1 MDQIAAAD
9 YGTGGVTASS
19 GEKKT
24 ENSKKAEL
32 PEEIYAYVPGEFV
45 GIEKVNDPTFAQKV
59 LGDGVAILPVEGK
72 IYAPADC
79 TVEMVMDTKHAVG
92 LRTKTGNGLLIH
104 VGIDTVQLG
113 GKYFDV
119 HVTEGQ
125 ELKAGDCIMDF
136 EKDKIAEEGYDT
148 AACLIFTEPVEGSY
162 ADREAERAVAVGDK
176 IAVIT
181 E

>member
-1 MDQIAAAD
+1 M
-9 YGTGGVTASS
+9 
-19 GEKKT
+19 
-24 ENSKKAEL
+24 
-32 PEEIYAYVPGEFV
+32 
-45 GIEKVNDPTFAQKV
+45 
-59 LGDGVAILPVEGK
+59 AILPAEGK

-92 LRTKTGNGLLIH
+92 LRTKAGNGLLIH

-119 HVTEGQ
+119 YVTEGQ

-136 EKDKIAEEGYDT
+136 DKDKIAKEGYDT
-148 AACLIFTEPVEGSY
+148 AACLIFTEPVEGSH
-162 ADREAERAVAVGDK
+162 ADREDERTVAVGDK